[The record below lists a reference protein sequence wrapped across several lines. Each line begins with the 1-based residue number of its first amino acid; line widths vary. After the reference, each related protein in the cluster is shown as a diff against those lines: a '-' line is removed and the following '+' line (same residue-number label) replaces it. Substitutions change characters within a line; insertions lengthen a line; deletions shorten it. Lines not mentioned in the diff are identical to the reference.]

1 MRDKVKLTV
10 ELSQQDMDK
19 LREIKKHMQETLGVN
34 PSDGAIASGVL
45 SQGILSTHRQI
56 AVDKEC
62 EKRLRDESRIIKT

>member
-19 LREIKKHMQETLGVN
+19 LREIKKHVQETLGVN
-34 PSDGAIASGVL
+34 PSDGAIAREVL
-45 SQGILSTHRQI
+45 SQGILSTLRQI

-62 EKRLRDESRIIKT
+62 EKRLRMRAG

>member
-19 LREIKKHMQETLGVN
+19 LREIKKHVQETLGVN
-34 PSDGAIASGVL
+34 PSDGAITREVL
-45 SQGILSTHRQI
+45 SQGILSTLRQI

-62 EKRLRDESRIIKT
+62 EKRLRMRAG